1 MHLNPGHGKRASSA
15 PPRHRQPSRKD
26 GGGGSR
32 RSDEQIPAGALDR
45 VPSERRAAPGISKE
59 PPALTRASQNRA
71 TLRFAKK
78 SGPGVQLRTRH
89 DYGGESPA
97 QWQTVHK
104 VGFFR
109 LRRLFQHASPCAAAL
124 LNNLL

>member
-45 VPSERRAAPGISKE
+45 VPSERRAAPGDFERAACPHKGVTKSSDTPVREKIRSGRSAKDSTLLWRGKSCAVADGSQSWIFPAS
-59 PPALTRASQNRA
+59 PPFPAHV
-71 TLRFAKK
+71 TLRTGA
-78 SGPGVQLRTRH
+78 T
-89 DYGGESPA
+89 E
-97 QWQTVHK
+97 
-104 VGFFR
+104 
-109 LRRLFQHASPCAAAL
+109 
-124 LNNLL
+124 

>member
-15 PPRHRQPSRKD
+15 ALRHRQTSRKE

-32 RSDEQIPAGALDR
+32 GVTNKFRRWPWTASHLSVAL
-45 VPSERRAAPGISKE
+45 PPGISKE

-109 LRRLFQHASPCAAAL
+109 RRRLFQHTSPCAAAL
-124 LNNLL
+124 LN